1 MGKTILFSPVGGTD
15 PISLKNY
22 HDGAMLHIARF
33 YKPDKIIL
41 FMSKEMLTLQE
52 KDDRY
57 RYSLRKLCE
66 LQGREPIE
74 IEEIE
79 RPELENVQEFDYF
92 YPEFRSI
99 LSAIC
104 RKLGEEDRL
113 LINISSGT
121 PAMKSGLLVVQ
132 TLEGYPAELVQV
144 VTPGRRMNEHQ
155 HEGYDVGL
163 LWEMNEDNA
172 ANAEDRTRIVHCPSL
187 ANIQKE
193 QIIRKHIQVFD
204 YQAAVA
210 VAETMP
216 KAVCEKYLPL
226 LRLGFER
233 CQLCFKEVDRLVKE
247 SEYDAVPVKSGDSRI
262 YFEYALSLKLRWERK
277 EYADFI
283 RALTPL
289 IVDLFELILKK
300 RYNFI
305 VENYVYYSKGI
316 RKWSE
321 EKVRKE
327 QALYDALENAFF
339 DNGGFKYG
347 FIQSEHLKV
356 LIQAYGRKSGDQD
369 LYLQKMVESLRNA
382 EANIRNMAAHEIV
395 SITDDTI
402 KVKTG
407 MSGEKI
413 LELIRKALGYAG
425 IQVTEEAWASYEKM
439 NDEINRRIGQNI

>member
-1 MGKTILFSPVGGTD
+1 MGKTILFSPIGGTD

-41 FMSKEMLTLQE
+41 FMSKEMLALQE

-66 LQGREPIE
+66 LQGRTPIE

-99 LSAIC
+99 LSAVC
-104 RKLGEEDRL
+104 KELGEEDRL

-155 HEGYDVGL
+155 HEGYDIGL

-172 ANAEDRTRIVHCPSL
+172 PNAEDRTRIVHCPSL

-193 QIIRKHIQVFD
+193 QIIRKHIEVFD

-216 KAVCEKYLPL
+216 KAVCESYLPL
-226 LRLGFER
+226 LRIGFER
-233 CQLCFKEVDRLVKE
+233 GQLCFKEVDRLVRE
-247 SEYDAVPVKSGDSRI
+247 SGYDAVPVKSGDSRACV
-262 YFEYALSLKLRWERK
+262 EYALFLKLRWLRK

-300 RYNFI
+300 RYNF
-305 VENYVYYSKGI
+305 VVKDYVKDDIY
-316 RKWSE
+316 WSP
-321 EKVRKE
+321 EKIGKNPE
-327 QALYDALENAFF
+327 MYDALQKAYIAK
-339 DNGGFKYG
+339 GGFNYG
-347 FIQSEHLKV
+347 TVKSDHLKF
-356 LIQAYGRKSGDQD
+356 LIQAYGKNSGDKD
-369 LYLQKMVESLRNA
+369 LFLQSLVEVLRNV
-382 EANIRNMAAHEIV
+382 EENIRNMAAHEIV
-395 SITDDTI
+395 SITDDTV
-402 KVKTG
+402 KAKTG

-413 LELIRKALGYAG
+413 LEMIRKAMGYAG
-425 IQVTEEAWASYEKM
+425 LQVTDEAWASYEKL
-439 NDEINRRIGQNI
+439 NEEIIRRIGQIR